1 MQSVPDNFFTN
12 ILRENLQIKKIIA
25 GLQLQT

>member
-1 MQSVPDNFFTN
+1 MQSVPDNLFTN